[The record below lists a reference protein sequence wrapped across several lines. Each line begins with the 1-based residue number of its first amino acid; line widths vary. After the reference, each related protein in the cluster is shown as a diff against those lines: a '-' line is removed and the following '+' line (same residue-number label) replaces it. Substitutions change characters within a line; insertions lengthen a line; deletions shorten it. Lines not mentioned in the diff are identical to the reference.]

1 MLLHWAVS
9 YRTVSNLEKTILDGQ
24 GWKRGAGDDSWLER
38 VGIYITFLIVLRE
51 RKRKEKK
58 KEKDEWRNEGR
69 RRHQQTY
76 CWPGGPNRTPAKSTI
91 KIVHQSSDS
100 WSENGPQRTLL
111 HLAPSH
117 KIIFRIRQPK
127 ISRLEAGV
135 AVRAVVK
142 FRMPS

>member
-1 MLLHWAVS
+1 MNEEMKEGEDISRLTAGQVARIGRQQSLQLKLSTNPV
-9 YRTVSNLEKTILDGQ
+9 TVGLKM
-24 GWKRGAGDDSWLER
+24 
-38 VGIYITFLIVLRE
+38 V
-51 RKRKEKK
+51 
-58 KEKDEWRNEGR
+58 
-69 RRHQQTY
+69 
-76 CWPGGPNRTPAKSTI
+76 
-91 KIVHQSSDS
+91 
-100 WSENGPQRTLL
+100 L